1 MSLSR
6 TISRKDKPKRKCP
19 KCHSNGGQCTVCS
32 CLSEAQKILEEAEKN
47 EDQT

>member
-1 MSLSR
+1 MKQEIKLEFCDGGQVLL
-6 TISRKDKPKRKCP
+6 TV
-19 KCHSNGGQCTVCS
+19 GGQCTVCS

>member
-19 KCHSNGGQCTVCS
+19 KCHSKLIDKPGYGLVCPG
-32 CLSEAQKILEEAEKN
+32 CGYARLPKE
-47 EDQT
+47 